1 MITFNKEN
9 DIQELLQ
16 GMVKLEPEEFI
27 ALAKIFDIKMSVVD
41 KETGEYTLRDAE
53 EIVNDIVNGFR
64 KLKHKQ
70 RKMILKAVK
79 NSGPRT

>member
-41 KETGEYTLRDAE
+41 KETGEYAVRDAE
-53 EIVNDIVNGFR
+53 VIIEDMVVAFR
-64 KLKHKQ
+64 ALKHKE
-70 RKMILKAVK
+70 RKVILKVVDK
-79 NSGPRT
+79 SGSST